1 MTFTLAIRATRAV
14 ASIRPR
20 ALCPALLLV
29 LPVAASAVDL
39 DYTLG
44 ASLLRSDNIQLRS
57 FDETSDTVIS
67 PNISFEIRQDG
78 STVQMTATGNLAYL
92 HYLRGTFDDE
102 ARGELTGQLNWVV
115 VPRRMDFV
123 LKDNLNRQPVN
134 VLTGFNPS
142 NQQQVNVL
150 ITGPTFYARFG
161 EASRGQLDLRYGNS
175 HAEETSNFNSDRYNL
190 AARLLHDLSTTASV
204 TANVEGTRAEF
215 EDSTANFSRYDAYLG
230 YVLNLTSIDIN
241 TDAGYSRLA
250 LNGTEGNESSPMAR
264 VALVWRPAP
273 RNQFNGDLS
282 YQFTDAAQDLL
293 TNTARLEGPIIG
305 DLGPGDVVIGP
316 RVFRQRRLQLGYRY
330 RDERLS
336 VQIQPFYQR
345 ARYLV
350 DLGGDETRRGAT
362 LGIDYKLR
370 PLVTLSLVVAR
381 ASRHFED
388 IDRRDKDTVAYLS
401 LTDQLTRHWSWRMDL
416 QHRGRDSSEFGASY
430 DENAVVFSVN
440 YRR

>member
-1 MTFTLAIRATRAV
+1 MTLTPTVRAARTF
-14 ASIRPR
+14 ASIRPS
-20 ALCPALLLV
+20 ALCTALLLA
-29 LPVAASAVDL
+29 LPGAAAAVDL

-44 ASLLRSDNIQLRS
+44 ASLLHSDNIQLRS
-57 FDETSDTVIS
+57 FYETSDTVMS
-67 PNISFEIRQDG
+67 PNASFKARQDG

-92 HYLRGTFDDE
+92 HYLQGTFDNE
-102 ARGELTGQLNWVV
+102 VRGELAGQLNWVV
-115 VPRRMDFV
+115 VPQRMDFV

-161 EASRGQLDLRYGNS
+161 ETSRGQLDLRYGNS
-175 HAEETSNFNSDRYNL
+175 YAEKTSNFNGDRYNL

-204 TANVEGTRAEF
+204 TANVESTRAEF
-215 EDSTANFSRYDAYLG
+215 GDSTANFSRYDAYLG

-241 TDAGYSRLA
+241 ADAGYSRLG
-250 LNGTEGNESSPMAR
+250 LNGTQGDESSPMAR
-264 VALVWRPAP
+264 VTLGWRPTP
-273 RNQFNGDLS
+273 RNQFNADLRH
-282 YQFTDAAQDLL
+282 QFSDATQDLL

-305 DLGPGDVVIGP
+305 DLAPGDVVIGP
-316 RVFRQRRLQLGYRY
+316 RVFRQRRLQLGYHY
-330 RDERLS
+330 RDERLN
-336 VQIQPFYQR
+336 VHIQPFYQR

-350 DLGGDETRRGAT
+350 ELGGDETRRGAV
-362 LGIDYKLR
+362 LSIGYKLR

-381 ASRHFED
+381 DSRDFQD

-430 DENAVVFSVN
+430 AENAVVFSVN